1 MKWNQIMKP
10 NHGFK
15 SWNQIMVSNHETKSW
30 FQNMKPNHGF
40 NTVRISV
47 VPTVGGLESRKHS
60 PRCPGPNNSLSPCCS
75 NFCVGHLER
84 GARKHWPN
92 SGDRGARIG
101 PIQGKHWP
109 VWPNSAVAFVR
120 FGPIQR
126 SSYWPK
132 QCAFHE
138 YVGYVWYQESKSWNQ
153 ITKPN
158 HETKSRNQITK
169 PNHETRSWNETKS
182 WNPIMKW
189 NQITKPNHEIFY
201 FPPNHDKS

>member
-1 MKWNQIMKP
+1 MEKTRSLPISPYCDRPQYGENPISPDLSKSWNNQIMKWNQIMKP

-30 FQNMKPNHGF
+30 FQIMKPNHGF
-40 NTVRISV
+40 NTVRISG

-60 PRCPGPNNSLSPCCS
+60 PRCPGPNNYFSPCCS

-158 HETKSRNQITK
+158 HETKS
-169 PNHETRSWNETKS
+169 WNILFSTKS
-182 WNPIMKW
+182 W
-189 NQITKPNHEIFY
+189 
-201 FPPNHDKS
+201 